1 MKYLYF
7 LLLFLPLQALGQI
20 KLQDVTISSQR
31 PKFVRLKGY
40 YRSYQH
46 NDSVLK
52 YYVDGIVEYYINL
65 KNEKV
70 DIRMY
75 SSRHLRN
82 EELISKD
89 KKRAFMFSDQ
99 ATFRP
104 WPEGKTFIEEC
115 RKKYAIQDS
124 ANVGYIKKAS
134 QILGRVTTDSI
145 NKSCMIEMNMIPTY
159 DKLTH
164 NIFGF
169 TQEMKS
175 DYFMEAYRLS
185 DENYYSFK
193 NLLSQKTDQ
202 SYNYWYKKDSRKQL
216 IHVVTE
222 LFITE
227 QEYVDDKK
235 KEAGKKLQPQ
245 EAAQSI
251 EGFIS
256 ENRLPSLSPTIQ
268 VEMKKLQ
275 FYDPSNLNKKIATSS
290 Y

>member
-290 Y
+290 N